1 MWPHLT
7 KVSIWVYFPGQKL
20 GFKFCPLC
28 SCRSEM
34 VDPKLVFGCCWGSVW
49 GWTSEAAA
57 GLYCREMFLW
67 CLAWFLVGLVH
78 ILFWKSGTWL
88 RRSKLEMSIN
98 VWGLPVLSDRDSGF
112 ALWDPYWYLLGLREG
127 TCLDSACWI
136 RQLLFLRLGMKGSK
150 MRRLVPFLSA
160 MACCFRQG

>member
-1 MWPHLT
+1 MGLN
-7 KVSIWVYFPGQKL
+7 FRG
-20 GFKFCPLC
+20 C
-28 SCRSEM
+28 SSYSC
-34 VDPKLVFGCCWGSVW
+34 
-49 GWTSEAAA
+49 

-127 TCLDSACWI
+127 TCLDSAC
-136 RQLLFLRLGMKGSK
+136 
-150 MRRLVPFLSA
+150 
-160 MACCFRQG
+160 